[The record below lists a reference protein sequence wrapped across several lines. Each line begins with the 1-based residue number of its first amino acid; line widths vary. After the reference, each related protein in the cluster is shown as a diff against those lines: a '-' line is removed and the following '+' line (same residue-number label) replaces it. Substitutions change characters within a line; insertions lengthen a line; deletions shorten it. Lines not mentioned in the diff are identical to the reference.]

1 MLTIEII
8 KEIPKYKRNP
18 RCANIISTIPP
29 EVEASQEK
37 ASLAIKQYCDPF
49 ISKIIQAALEK
60 KIKEGSSWTI
70 KESEFKIK
78 DHVLLGR
85 NMTKGKEESYRPVLP
100 TLNLLPELVN
110 THYKINHKGFRP
122 CLAELS
128 SKFYYKQGL
137 TTPQDIA
144 GLSRLISKACTLCLH
159 RNINHEPKLYF
170 DNTSGRTTF

>member
-8 KEIPKYKRNP
+8 KVIPKYKRNP

-37 ASLAIKQYCDPF
+37 ASLAIKQYCDPY

-85 NMTKGKEESYRPVLP
+85 NTTKGKEERYRPVLP

-110 THYKINHKGFRP
+110 THHKINHKGFRP
-122 CLAELS
+122 CLAEPSL
-128 SKFYYKQGL
+128 
-137 TTPQDIA
+137 
-144 GLSRLISKACTLCLH
+144 
-159 RNINHEPKLYF
+159 
-170 DNTSGRTTF
+170 NTNLRITFP